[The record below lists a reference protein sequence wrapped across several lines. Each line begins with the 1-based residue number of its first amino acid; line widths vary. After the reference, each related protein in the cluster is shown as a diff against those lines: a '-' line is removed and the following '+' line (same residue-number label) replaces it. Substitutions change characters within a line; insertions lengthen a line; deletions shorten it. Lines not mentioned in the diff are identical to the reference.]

1 MQLLLLI
8 LLFCVAVRTLLA
20 RVLPCNGILP
30 GWSQVERSLPGVDIA
45 RPLDLSW
52 TAAITTAT
60 AARVG
65 LLIIIVIVTF
75 ERRRPS
81 HRKVHSNQISC
92 GVVLRAEAIRWP
104 QRGLRQAIRSSSA
117 AYALCWVP
125 T

>member
-30 GWSQVERSLPGVDIA
+30 GWSQVERSLPGADIA

-60 AARVG
+60 AEARVG
-65 LLIIIVIVTF
+65 LLLIVAIVLF
-75 ERRRPS
+75 C
-81 HRKVHSNQISC
+81 NF
-92 GVVLRAEAIRWP
+92 
-104 QRGLRQAIRSSSA
+104 
-117 AYALCWVP
+117 
-125 T
+125 